1 MEALDLEFERVVLVR
16 NVLIDLVVLVRNVL
30 IDLGVSRDRTKV
42 MIMAQPAY
50 ILAEESGKISVLK
63 K

>member
-16 NVLIDLVVLVRNVL
+16 NVLIG
-30 IDLGVSRDRTKV
+30 LGVSRERTKV

-50 ILAEESGKISVLK
+50 ILAKES
-63 K
+63 

>member
-1 MEALDLEFERVVLVR
+1 MEALDLEFER
-16 NVLIDLVVLVRNVL
+16 VVLVRNVL

-50 ILAEESGKISVLK
+50 ILAEES
-63 K
+63 